1 MICFIYHL
9 NKLIIIKIKIKFIY
23 VKDQEKVLQQQKV
36 NRESEQERHWKQLQA
51 LRQAQAQQQQQ
62 VIQEQRAQGIARINR
77 QMSVGDDNTSN
88 LTIQLQ
94 VSTTQ
99 VLYNFFSL

>member
-1 MICFIYHL
+1 M
-9 NKLIIIKIKIKFIY
+9 
-23 VKDQEKVLQQQKV
+23 
-36 NRESEQERHWKQLQA
+36 QA

-77 QMSVGDDNTSN
+77 QMSSGEENNST
-88 LTIQLQ
+88 LPIQLQ

-99 VLYNFFSL
+99 VIKYINDYRHMLVYLFISQFNFSS

>member
-1 MICFIYHL
+1 M
-9 NKLIIIKIKIKFIY
+9 
-23 VKDQEKVLQQQKV
+23 QQQKA

-77 QMSVGDDNTSN
+77 QMSGGEETNSN

-99 VLYNFFSL
+99 VLIILSFTLNTPYLPV